1 MTTKKTRSLLNAR
14 FFAAATLLLGAALT
28 GCSPPVDTSPAVT
41 IIVPSANQVLPA
53 GQPIDVRFT
62 ISGLDAS
69 GGTSVPFQL
78 LGGDMRVP
86 GQGQVRAFLSSG
98 NFIARTVTIPNDSSP
113 FLVPDPQYGMASSLV
128 TPGPKKIVL
137 HLYYNDNTDVS
148 PQREGVVNV
157 TIQ

>member
-1 MTTKKTRSLLNAR
+1 MTTKNAR
-14 FFAAATLLLGAALT
+14 TLLKSLFFGVTTLIVGPALT

-41 IIVPSANQVLPA
+41 ILVPSANQVLPA

-62 ISGLDAS
+62 ISGIDAS
-69 GGTSVPFQL
+69 GGTMVPFAL
-78 LGGDMRVP
+78 AGGDMRVP

-98 NFIARTVTIPNDSSP
+98 NFIARTVSIPNDSAP
-113 FLVPDPQYGMASSLV
+113 FLVPEAQYGSATSLV
-128 TPGPKKIVL
+128 TPGAKKITL
-137 HLYYNDNTDVS
+137 HLYYNDGTDVS